1 VLKTSLIFD
10 LGGHMQM
17 PQVDNYTPGSDEHIR
32 HRDLQNRLQ
41 ILPYAAYKNSAKRNL
56 LSER

>member
-1 VLKTSLIFD
+1 
-10 LGGHMQM
+10 MQM